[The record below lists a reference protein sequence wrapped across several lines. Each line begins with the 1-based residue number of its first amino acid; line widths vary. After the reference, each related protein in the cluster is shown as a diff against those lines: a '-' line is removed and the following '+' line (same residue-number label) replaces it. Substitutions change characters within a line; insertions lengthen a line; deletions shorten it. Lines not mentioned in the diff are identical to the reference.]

1 MGGVCSTLGAMGKII
16 EILTGHREGKRPLVI
31 PMLTWEDNIKTYL
44 KKTCWMCE
52 MDSTGSG

>member
-1 MGGVCSTLGAMGKII
+1 
-16 EILTGHREGKRPLVI
+16 
-31 PMLTWEDNIKTYL
+31 MLTWEDNIKTYL